1 MEILE
6 IRPTILD
13 ETATFLRNTPRRSL
27 ELVLLALF
35 FFSRAERRSRSRLLV
50 VVRNPTKNRGETP
63 GRRERERERGTPV
76 TVRYHQ
82 LFRVRYLEG
91 NEARAVFVPTLSV
104 GSRGGRG
111 SLDKISMNISQRT
124 SLPARKY
131 NTTPS
136 WRVEGASHDR
146 VPLSRLI
153 PCRASGFSYR

>member
-6 IRPTILD
+6 IRPSI
-13 ETATFLRNTPRRSL
+13 PRRNRDIPCAEKPL
-27 ELVLLALF
+27 EVVVLGRLLFF

-50 VVRNPTKNRGETP
+50 VVRNPTKNRGEAP
-63 GRRERERERGTPV
+63 GRERERKREEEREGTPV

-131 NTTPS
+131 NATPS
-136 WRVEGASHDR
+136 WRVEEGASHDR
-146 VPLSRLI
+146 VAFPL
-153 PCRASGFSYR
+153 PV

>member
-1 MEILE
+1 M
-6 IRPTILD
+6 
-13 ETATFLRNTPRRSL
+13 
-27 ELVLLALF
+27 
-35 FFSRAERRSRSRLLV
+35 
-50 VVRNPTKNRGETP
+50 VVRNPTKNRRGETP
-63 GRRERERERGTPV
+63 GRREREKVGTPV

-91 NEARAVFVPTLSV
+91 NEVRAVFVPPLSV

-136 WRVEGASHDR
+136 SRVEGASHDR
-146 VPLSRLI
+146 VASLPSSSN
-153 PCRASGFSYR
+153 PVPSKRAHTGSPIVEFHLRFP

>member
-6 IRPTILD
+6 IRRTILD

-63 GRRERERERGTPV
+63 GRRERERGTPV